1 MVLTR
6 RARLLV
12 SVAMATAATVS
23 SVMWGAGKATGA
35 VSVPVPVSAP
45 VPVAAVAAKPVPAHR
60 SVAPEADI
68 SHHGHVSLWGEELGV
83 WLLSENH
90 GPSDVMRSTV
100 RLRFSVVL
108 TGRQEMPS
116 ACLQADARTVLCRTG
131 PLRAGG
137 AAGRQFALELQLAG
151 RPNEVVVRIDTAWN
165 GGVTD
170 RNPQNDRHEVL
181 APSTGDEYVF

>member
-6 RARLLV
+6 RARLMV
-12 SVAMATAATVS
+12 FVAMATAATVS
-23 SVMWGAGKATGA
+23 TVMWGAGKATGA
-35 VSVPVPVSAP
+35 IPVPVPM
-45 VPVAAVAAKPVPAHR
+45 AAVAAVPVPAHR

-68 SHHGHVSLWGEELGV
+68 SHHGHVSLWGEALGV

-100 RLRFSVVL
+100 RLRFSVAL
-108 TGRQEMPS
+108 TGRQEMPG
-116 ACLQADARTVLCRTG
+116 ACLQSDARTVLCRTG

-137 AAGRQFALELQLAG
+137 AAGRQIALELQLAE
-151 RPNEVVVRIDTAWN
+151 RPNEVVVRIDTGWD

-170 RNPQNDRHEVL
+170 RNPQNNRHEVL
-181 APSTGDEYVF
+181 APATGDEYVF

>member
-6 RARLLV
+6 RARLMV
-12 SVAMATAATVS
+12 FVAMATAATVS
-23 SVMWGAGKATGA
+23 TVMWGAGKATGA
-35 VSVPVPVSAP
+35 VP
-45 VPVAAVAAKPVPAHR
+45 VPVAAVAAMPVPAHR

-68 SHHGHVSLWGEELGV
+68 SYHGHVSLWGEGLGV

-100 RLRFSVVL
+100 RLRFSVAL
-108 TGRQEMPS
+108 TGRQEMPG
-116 ACLQADARTVLCRTG
+116 ACLQSDARTVLCRTG

-137 AAGRQFALELQLAG
+137 AAGRQFALELQLTG
-151 RPNEVVVRIDTAWN
+151 RPNEVVVRIDTAWD

-181 APSTGDEYVF
+181 APATGDEYVF

>member
-6 RARLLV
+6 RARLV
-12 SVAMATAATVS
+12 VFVAMATAATVAT
-23 SVMWGAGKATGA
+23 VMCGAGKATGA
-35 VSVPVPVSAP
+35 AP
-45 VPVAAVAAKPVPAHR
+45 VLEPVVAVAAGPVPAYQ

-68 SHHGHVSLWGEELGV
+68 SHHGHVSLWGEGLGV

-100 RLRFSVVL
+100 RLRFSVAL
-108 TGRQEMPS
+108 TGRQEMPDS
-116 ACLQADARTVLCRTG
+116 CLQADARTVLCRTG

-181 APSTGDEYVF
+181 APATGDEYVF